1 MEKLEK
7 EIVLENGTTQNLV
20 LAILENGKTWTHLTG
35 HTA

>member
-20 LAILENGKTWTHLTG
+20 LAILEMEKHGLT
-35 HTA
+35 